1 MDAFRVGTVAVT
13 EPRAQPLCKGTAR
26 ASRVHEVPPPPVTG
40 MPGVEAGPNQ
50 TRRSAV
56 AKQLPRVHDLTS
68 IVSEVPAHTTGIA
81 PPTVGEMLAAISTR
95 IVGLLR
101 EHYGRGPS
109 RAKTYAMDDCIVCV
123 LRNGFTA
130 HERTIFDSGEPGR
143 VIEMRQDFQ
152 RLMEHNYRDTIETI
166 TGRKVVAFLS
176 QAHLEPDITLE
187 IFFLDR
193 PLNGSAALDI
203 NLPDA

>member
-1 MDAFRVGTVAVT
+1 VSYS
-13 EPRAQPLCKGTAR
+13 L
-26 ASRVHEVPPPPVTG
+26 AST
-40 MPGVEAGPNQ
+40 
-50 TRRSAV
+50 
-56 AKQLPRVHDLTS
+56 
-68 IVSEVPAHTTGIA
+68 VSEAPA
-81 PPTVGEMLAAISTR
+81 PETVGEMLAAISTR

-130 HERTIFDSGEPGR
+130 HERTIVDSGEPGR

-152 RLMEHNYRDTIETI
+152 RLMEGQYRDTIETI

-193 PLNGSAALDI
+193 PMNGAAALDL
-203 NLPDA
+203 NLPEE

>member
-1 MDAFRVGTVAVT
+1 MSDAIP
-13 EPRAQPLCKGTAR
+13 E
-26 ASRVHEVPPPPVTG
+26 
-40 MPGVEAGPNQ
+40 
-50 TRRSAV
+50 
-56 AKQLPRVHDLTS
+56 
-68 IVSEVPAHTTGIA
+68 
-81 PPTVGEMLAAISTR
+81 TVGEMLAAISTR

-130 HERTIFDSGEPGR
+130 HERTIYDSGEQSR
-143 VIEMRQDFQ
+143 VVEMRQDFQ
-152 RLMEHNYRDTIETI
+152 RLMERQYRETIESI

-176 QAHLEPDITLE
+176 QAHLEPDITME

-193 PLNGSAALDI
+193 PLNGAGALELK
-203 NLPDA
+203 LPGEDPG

>member
-1 MDAFRVGTVAVT
+1 MSDER
-13 EPRAQPLCKGTAR
+13 
-26 ASRVHEVPPPPVTG
+26 PP
-40 MPGVEAGPNQ
+40 E
-50 TRRSAV
+50 
-56 AKQLPRVHDLTS
+56 
-68 IVSEVPAHTTGIA
+68 
-81 PPTVGEMLAAISTR
+81 TVGEMLAAISTS

-101 EHYGRGPS
+101 EHYGRGPT

-130 HERTIFDSGEPGR
+130 HERTIADSGEMGR

-152 RLMEHNYRDTIETI
+152 RLMERQYRETIETI
-166 TGRKVVAFLS
+166 TGRQVVAFLS

-193 PLNGSAALDI
+193 PVKAAATLDLNI
-203 NLPDA
+203 PDALTAPHPAHS

>member
-1 MDAFRVGTVAVT
+1 
-13 EPRAQPLCKGTAR
+13 
-26 ASRVHEVPPPPVTG
+26 
-40 MPGVEAGPNQ
+40 MPGMGGTGPAYSAAVETQVLQSYA
-50 TRRSAV
+50 
-56 AKQLPRVHDLTS
+56 LTG
-68 IVSEVPAHTTGIA
+68 IVSEAPA
-81 PPTVGEMLAAISTR
+81 PETVGEMLAAISTR

-130 HERTIFDSGEPGR
+130 HERTIVDSGEPGR

-152 RLMEHNYRDTIETI
+152 RLMERQYRHTIETI

-193 PLNGSAALDI
+193 PMNGAAALDL
-203 NLPDA
+203 NLPET

>member
-1 MDAFRVGTVAVT
+1 VTLEQAPETV
-13 EPRAQPLCKGTAR
+13 C
-26 ASRVHEVPPPPVTG
+26 
-40 MPGVEAGPNQ
+40 
-50 TRRSAV
+50 
-56 AKQLPRVHDLTS
+56 
-68 IVSEVPAHTTGIA
+68 
-81 PPTVGEMLAAISTR
+81 GEMLAAISTR

-123 LRNGFTA
+123 LRNAGFTA
-130 HERTIFDSGEPGR
+130 HERTIFDSGESGR

-152 RLMEHNYRDTIETI
+152 RLMERRYRETIETI
-166 TGRKVVAFLS
+166 TGRQVLAFLS

-193 PLNGSAALDI
+193 PLNSAAALDL
-203 NLPDA
+203 NLP

>member
-1 MDAFRVGTVAVT
+1 VSS
-13 EPRAQPLCKGTAR
+13 QP
-26 ASRVHEVPPPPVTG
+26 
-40 MPGVEAGPNQ
+40 VE
-50 TRRSAV
+50 T
-56 AKQLPRVHDLTS
+56 L
-68 IVSEVPAHTTGIA
+68 
-81 PPTVGEMLAAISTR
+81 GEMLAAISTE

-130 HERTIFDSGEPGR
+130 HERTIMASGDTDR

-152 RLMEHNYRDTIETI
+152 RLMERRYRETIERI
-166 TGRKVVAFLS
+166 TGRQVVAFLS

-193 PLNGSAALDI
+193 PLDGAAAL
-203 NLPDA
+203 NLHLSGSES

>member
-1 MDAFRVGTVAVT
+1 
-13 EPRAQPLCKGTAR
+13 
-26 ASRVHEVPPPPVTG
+26 
-40 MPGVEAGPNQ
+40 
-50 TRRSAV
+50 
-56 AKQLPRVHDLTS
+56 
-68 IVSEVPAHTTGIA
+68 VSEDPA
-81 PPTVGEMLAAISTR
+81 PEKVGEMLAAISTR

-130 HERTIFDSGEPGR
+130 HERTIVDSGEPGR

-152 RLMEHNYRDTIETI
+152 RLMERQYRDTIETI
-166 TGRKVVAFLS
+166 TGRKVIAFLS

-193 PLNGSAALDI
+193 PMNGAAALDL
-203 NLPDA
+203 NLPEP

>member
-1 MDAFRVGTVAVT
+1 MNDVSDA
-13 EPRAQPLCKGTAR
+13 
-26 ASRVHEVPPPPVTG
+26 
-40 MPGVEAGPNQ
+40 
-50 TRRSAV
+50 
-56 AKQLPRVHDLTS
+56 
-68 IVSEVPAHTTGIA
+68 PA
-81 PPTVGEMLAAISTR
+81 PETVGEMLAAISTR

-130 HERTIFDSGEPGR
+130 HERTIVASGEPGR

-152 RLMEHNYRDTIETI
+152 RLMERKYRETIESI
-166 TGRKVVAFLS
+166 TGRRVIAFLS

-193 PLNGSAALDI
+193 PMDGAAALDLNI
-203 NLPDA
+203 PED

>member
-1 MDAFRVGTVAVT
+1 MTRPG
-13 EPRAQPLCKGTAR
+13 EH
-26 ASRVHEVPPPPVTG
+26 AS
-40 MPGVEAGPNQ
+40 
-50 TRRSAV
+50 
-56 AKQLPRVHDLTS
+56 
-68 IVSEVPAHTTGIA
+68 
-81 PPTVGEMLAAISTR
+81 VGEMLAAISTR

-130 HERTIFDSGEPGR
+130 HEQTIADSGEMGR

-152 RLMEHNYRDTIETI
+152 RLMERKYREVIESI
-166 TGRKVVAFLS
+166 TGRRVTAFLS

-193 PLNGSAALDI
+193 PLDGTAALEVRIPEDV
-203 NLPDA
+203 

>member
-1 MDAFRVGTVAVT
+1 MTDG
-13 EPRAQPLCKGTAR
+13 P
-26 ASRVHEVPPPPVTG
+26 ASE
-40 MPGVEAGPNQ
+40 
-50 TRRSAV
+50 
-56 AKQLPRVHDLTS
+56 
-68 IVSEVPAHTTGIA
+68 
-81 PPTVGEMLAAISTR
+81 TVGEMLAAISTR

-130 HERTIFDSGEPGR
+130 HERTIIDSGEAGR

-152 RLMEHNYRDTIETI
+152 RLMERRYRETIETI
-166 TGRKVVAFLS
+166 TGRRVVAFLS

-193 PLNGSAALDI
+193 PMNGAAALDI
-203 NLPDA
+203 NLADA

>member
-1 MDAFRVGTVAVT
+1 MRVSD
-13 EPRAQPLCKGTAR
+13 Q
-26 ASRVHEVPPPPVTG
+26 PPPET
-40 MPGVEAGPNQ
+40 
-50 TRRSAV
+50 
-56 AKQLPRVHDLTS
+56 
-68 IVSEVPAHTTGIA
+68 I
-81 PPTVGEMLAAISTR
+81 GEMLAAISTR

-130 HERTIFDSGEPGR
+130 HERTIVQSGEQRR
-143 VIEMRQDFQ
+143 VLEMRQDFQ
-152 RLMEHNYRDTIETI
+152 RLMESRYREAVEEI
-166 TGRKVVAFLS
+166 TRRRVVAFLS

-193 PLNGSAALDI
+193 PLDGAGALDLD
-203 NLPDA
+203 LPAP

>member
-1 MDAFRVGTVAVT
+1 VSDG
-13 EPRAQPLCKGTAR
+13 
-26 ASRVHEVPPPPVTG
+26 HPP
-40 MPGVEAGPNQ
+40 E
-50 TRRSAV
+50 
-56 AKQLPRVHDLTS
+56 
-68 IVSEVPAHTTGIA
+68 
-81 PPTVGEMLAAISTR
+81 TVGEMLAAISTR

-130 HERTIFDSGEPGR
+130 HERTIADSGEMSR

-152 RLMEHNYRDTIETI
+152 RLMERKYRETIETI
-166 TGRKVVAFLS
+166 TGRQVVAFLS

-193 PLNGSAALDI
+193 PMNGAAALDLNI
-203 NLPDA
+203 PDALTAPQAD

>member
-1 MDAFRVGTVAVT
+1 MPNAVS
-13 EPRAQPLCKGTAR
+13 KAR
-26 ASRVHEVPPPPVTG
+26 APET
-40 MPGVEAGPNQ
+40 A
-50 TRRSAV
+50 
-56 AKQLPRVHDLTS
+56 
-68 IVSEVPAHTTGIA
+68 
-81 PPTVGEMLAAISTR
+81 GEMLAAISTR

-123 LRNGFTA
+123 MRNGFTA
-130 HERTIFDSGEPGR
+130 HERTIVDSGEPGR

-152 RLMEHNYRDTIETI
+152 RLMERQYRETIESI
-166 TGRKVVAFLS
+166 TGRQVVAFLS

-193 PLNGSAALDI
+193 PMSGAAALDL
-203 NLPDA
+203 NLPEP

>member
-1 MDAFRVGTVAVT
+1 VT
-13 EPRAQPLCKGTAR
+13 DQ
-26 ASRVHEVPPPPVTG
+26 
-40 MPGVEAGPNQ
+40 
-50 TRRSAV
+50 RS
-56 AKQLPRVHDLTS
+56 P
-68 IVSEVPAHTTGIA
+68 E
-81 PPTVGEMLAAISTR
+81 TVGEMLAAISTR

-130 HERTIFDSGEPGR
+130 HERTIMESGEPSR

-152 RLMEHNYRDTIETI
+152 RMMERRYRETIEGI
-166 TGRKVVAFLS
+166 TGRRVVAFLS

-193 PLNGSAALDI
+193 PMNGSAALDLE
-203 NLPDA
+203 LPEP